1 MGTNT
6 KNKEIRFVGD
16 FETTV
21 YEGQTSTEVW
31 ASAVVEIGSENV
43 VIHNCIEDT
52 FEYLMSLACTNSANI
67 IVYYHNLRFDGTFW
81 LYFLKENPMFEHG
94 FDPQKEDFPLEKEQK
109 EWSYTYAISNMGQW
123 YSIRI
128 KIGGGY
134 MIEIRDSLKL
144 LPFSVSRIGES
155 FGTKHRKLS
164 IDYKQHQ
171 SAKEEITDE
180 EKAYIKNDVLVVKE
194 ALEIMFS
201 EGHTNLTIG
210 SCCLAEYKSLL
221 PILGDKE
228 VYNKM
233 FPDLFEIELP
243 EEYGAKNA
251 DEYIRKSYKGGW
263 CYVNEKFSN
272 QVIENG
278 QTADVNS
285 LYPSVMH
292 SQSGCRY
299 PVGNPTFWRGNSL
312 PAQCRTFGGYRD
324 DTYFFVRVKCRFHL
338 KEGMLPTIQIK
349 HSVMYQS
356 NQWLETSDIYNK
368 KTGKYYDRYIDLQG
382 NIREAVVELT
392 LTKTDYQLL
401 LSHYDCQMEIIDGCY
416 FQTEIGI
423 FDAYINK
430 YKKIKMENKGAKR
443 ELAKLF
449 LNNLYG
455 KFATNKISDFKVLIP
470 DKVDYLKFFT
480 VMAEKKKPG
489 FIAIGSAI
497 TSYARNFTITAAQA
511 NYDRFL
517 YSDTDSI
524 HCVGFEPLKDVPVDD
539 KEFCHWKIESRWEK
553 GIFVRQKTYI
563 EIENGAYN
571 VKCAGMPER
580 CKQLLIAS
588 MTQNLSDDYNDEERE
603 FVSQKRELTDF
614 CVGLKVPSKLM
625 PKQIAGGTILVD
637 TTYEI
642 R

>member
-1 MGTNT
+1 MPT
-6 KNKEIRFVGD
+6 KIKEIRLVGD

-21 YEGQTSTEVW
+21 YEGQTETEVW
-31 ASAVVEIGSENV
+31 ASAVVEIGTENV
-43 VIHNCIEDT
+43 VVHNCIEDT
-52 FEYLMSLACTNSANI
+52 FEYLMSLACTNSANL

-81 LYFLKENPMFEHG
+81 LYFLKENSLFSHG
-94 FDPQKEDFPLEKEQK
+94 FDTEMNDFPLVKDQK
-109 EWSYTYAISNMGQW
+109 EWTYTYAISDMGQW
-123 YSIRI
+123 YSIRM
-128 KIGGGY
+128 KICGGY
-134 MIEIRDSLKL
+134 IIELRDSLKL
-144 LPFSVSRIGES
+144 LPFSVSRIGDS

-164 IDYKQHQ
+164 IDYKQHR
-171 SAKEEITDE
+171 SAKEEITEE

-210 SCCLAEYKSLL
+210 SCCLAEYKALF
-221 PILGDKE
+221 PFLGDKE
-228 VYNKM
+228 YYDTL

-243 EEYGAKNA
+243 PEYGAKNA

-263 CYVNEKFSN
+263 CYVNERFANK
-272 QVIENG
+272 VIEGG

-285 LYPSVMH
+285 LYPSVMS

-299 PVGNPTFWRGNSL
+299 PVGKPKFWRGNFL
-312 PAQCRTFGGYRD
+312 PPQCYAFSEFKD
-324 DTYFFVRVKCRFHL
+324 DMYFFVRVKCRFHL
-338 KEGMLPTIQIK
+338 KKGMLPTIQIK
-349 HSVMYQS
+349 HSVMYRS
-356 NQWLETSDIYNK
+356 NQWLETSDIYDKRTN
-368 KTGKYYDRYIDLQG
+368 KYYSQYIDWEG
-382 NIREAVVELT
+382 NVKDAIVELT

-401 LSHYDCQMEIIDGCY
+401 LNHYNCEIEILDGCY
-416 FQTEIGI
+416 FYTEIGI
-423 FDAYINK
+423 FDTYIDK

-455 KFATNKISDFKVLIP
+455 KFATNKISDFKVLCP
-470 DKVDYLKFFT
+470 ETLNYLKFYT
-480 VMAEKKKPG
+480 VTAEKKKPG

-524 HCVGFEPLKDVPVDD
+524 HCIGYEPLENVPVDD
-539 KEFCHWKIESRWEK
+539 KEFCHWKIESMWQK

-563 EIENGAYN
+563 EIENGVYN

-580 CKQLLIAS
+580 CKRLLIDS
-588 MTQNLSDDYNDEERE
+588 MTQNLSDDYNEEEKE
-603 FVSQKRELTDF
+603 FVSKKRELTDF